1 MGASLHDKAIISDLV
16 SRVRE
21 LSEQP
26 FNEVRRR
33 RWRKCN
39 SLRREDR
46 SERPPVT
53 VSIHGFR
60 GDYEGGY
67 IPVPQMQC
75 EGREL
80 RELEA
85 SLRFTL
91 FRHEWIPDDVPV
103 GAPEWKVPQVVTGW
117 EDFTIKWRVT
127 ERAAKAGS
135 YHYDPVVKE
144 RGDLKKFVYKDMAYD
159 DAATMRNLQLA
170 QDTYGEFL
178 PVKLG
183 TWGDPNIHVA
193 GQWCL
198 FRGLDQ
204 VMMDMYDDPAFLHE
218 AMSIIAEGYR
228 RWIGQAERMGLLHV
242 NNWLTLSNDDLPA
255 PGFDPKHVR
264 ARDVFVWVE
273 AQEFTA
279 ISPAMHKEFALRY
292 ERPLAETFG
301 LATYG
306 CCEDLTHKLDDVFE
320 IRNLRQIG
328 VTPWADV
335 AKCAEKIGDRY
346 SISWRPNPAH
356 LAGDFDE
363 AFIRSYLRHGVEA
376 LKGCAFH
383 VFLKDIHSCGGRP
396 ERLTRWTQ
404 ILNEEIERM
413 WGG

>member
-1 MGASLHDKAIISDLV
+1 
-16 SRVRE
+16 
-21 LSEQP
+21 
-26 FNEVRRR
+26 
-33 RWRKCN
+33 
-39 SLRREDR
+39 
-46 SERPPVT
+46 
-53 VSIHGFR
+53 
-60 GDYEGGY
+60 
-67 IPVPQMQC
+67 
-75 EGREL
+75 
-80 RELEA
+80 
-85 SLRFTL
+85 
-91 FRHEWIPDDVPV
+91 
-103 GAPEWKVPQVVTGW
+103 
-117 EDFTIKWRVT
+117 
-127 ERAAKAGS
+127 
-135 YHYDPVVKE
+135 
-144 RGDLKKFVYKDMAYD
+144 MAYD
-159 DAATMRNLQLA
+159 DAATMRSLQLA

-363 AFIRSYLRHGVEA
+363 AFIRGYLRHGLEA
-376 LKGCAFH
+376 LRGCAFH